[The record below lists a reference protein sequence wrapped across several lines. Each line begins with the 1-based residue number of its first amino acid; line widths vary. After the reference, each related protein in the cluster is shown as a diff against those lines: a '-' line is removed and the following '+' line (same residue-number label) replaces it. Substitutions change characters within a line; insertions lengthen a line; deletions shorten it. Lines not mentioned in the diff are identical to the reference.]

1 MGYNVSYREE
11 QDALWEAIDEI
22 GQEICVIRTLPEEVS
37 LIELKAIHT
46 ALHNHNGNR
55 TKAAEELGI
64 GRTNLIAK
72 IKKYKLALKEL
83 AEHS

>member
-1 MGYNVSYREE
+1 MGYNVSYKEE

-83 AEHS
+83 AD